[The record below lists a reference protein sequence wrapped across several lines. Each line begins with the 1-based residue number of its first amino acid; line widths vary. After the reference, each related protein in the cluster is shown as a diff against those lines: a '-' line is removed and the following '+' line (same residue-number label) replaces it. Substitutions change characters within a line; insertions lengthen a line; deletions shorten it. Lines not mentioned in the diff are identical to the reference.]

1 MRTACIH
8 PWIIFLITLT
18 FIRHQQLLDVV
29 ASVGQQNV
37 PTLIK
42 LLVASKADIHAKN
55 DAALFSAIY
64 YNRIEACNALVAAKA
79 NVNAVDAA

>member
-1 MRTACIH
+1 M
-8 PWIIFLITLT
+8 ITLT
-18 FIRHQQLLDVV
+18 FIRDQELLEVV

-42 LLVASKADIHAKN
+42 LLVTSKADIHAKN
-55 DAALFSAIY
+55 DAALFSAISG
-64 YNRIEACNALVAAKA
+64 NRIEACKALVASKA